1 MTTLAFDMS
10 STSIGWVAWND
21 GSATAHGTVNLGKFP
36 LAARLVLAE
45 IAIVSLL
52 ERHQPVRVAFEGGAK
67 GSRHVNTVQAL
78 QRAAGVLVLCAT
90 RLGVPTVEIAPSQ
103 GKKALTGKGKSDK
116 EQMLEFAAKY
126 LDGAFDEHAA
136 DAVGIA
142 LASEQPPKVKKP
154 RKRVAA

>member
-21 GSATAHGTVNLGKFP
+21 SAALAHGTVNLGNRP
-36 LAARLVLAE
+36 LALRLVLAE
-45 IAIVSLL
+45 IAIVNLL
-52 ERHQPVRVAFEGGAK
+52 ERYEPARVAFEGGAK

-90 RLGVPTVEIAPSQ
+90 RLGVPTVEIAPAQ

-116 EQMLEFAAKY
+116 DQMLAFASKY
-126 LDGAFDEHAA
+126 LIGAFDEHAA

-142 LASEQPPKVKKP
+142 LASEQPPKEKKP
-154 RKRVAA
+154 RKRVVA